1 VSEPL
6 PEVSVEALVEDL
18 QTLYERAPCGYL
30 TTTPDGLILTV
41 NQTFLEWTGHTGEE
55 LVGVR
60 SFSSLLSAGGRIY
73 HDTHF
78 APMLRM
84 QDKVREIALDV
95 VTADGSRLPVLVNAT
110 MARDDTGVP
119 AAVRVVVFDATS
131 RREYERELLRA
142 KQRAEQSEARAQALA
157 RTLQQTLIPPRPPEI
172 PGLEVAAAYRPA
184 GSGAEV
190 GGDFYDVFQIATD
203 DWVVVLGDVCGKG
216 VDAAIV
222 TSLVRHTLRATSLH
236 HPGTEGILA
245 ELNEVLLK
253 HESDRFCT
261 VALLRLRRVDDRW
274 RLRMS
279 LGGHPHPLLLRPGH
293 EARPLGDPGSL
304 VGVLEHPDF
313 PEVQLDLDPGS
324 TVLLYTDG
332 VTEGRRGAE
341 LYGDARLREV
351 ARPHAGAPHELTENV
366 LAEVL
371 AFQGGRA
378 RDDIALVAV
387 AVPDQSRSP
396 A

>member
-1 VSEPL
+1 MADRHSSRPAVL
-6 PEVSVEALVEDL
+6 AGALTEDL
-18 QTLYERAPCGYL
+18 ETLYERAPCGYL
-30 TTTPDGLILTV
+30 TTTPDGVIAKV
-41 NQTFLEWTGHTGEE
+41 NQTFLEWTGHTAED
-55 LVGVR
+55 LVATR
-60 SFSSLLSAGGRIY
+60 TFSSLLTAGGRIY

-78 APMLRM
+78 APMLQM
-84 QDKVREIALDV
+84 HAKVREIALDV
-95 VTADGSRLPVLVNAT
+95 VRADGSRLPVLVNAT
-110 MARDDTGVP
+110 MDRDDAGAPV
-119 AAVRVVVFDATS
+119 AIRVVVFDATS

-142 KQRAEQSEARAQALA
+142 KQRAEESEARAQALA

-222 TSLVRHTLRATSLH
+222 TSLVRYTLRAASIH
-236 HPGTEGILA
+236 HVGTESTLM

-261 VALLRLRRVDDRW
+261 VALLRLRRKHGRW
-274 RLRMS
+274 RLGMS
-279 LGGHPHPLLLRPGH
+279 LGGHPHPLLLRPGQ
-293 EARPLGDPGSL
+293 EPRQLGNPGSL

-313 PEVQLDLDPGS
+313 PESELGLEPGS

-332 VTEGRRGAE
+332 VTEGRRDNE
-341 LYGDARLREV
+341 LYGDARLRE
-351 ARPHAGAPHELTENV
+351 AAQPHVGAAHEMTRSV

-387 AVPDQSRSP
+387 GVPG
-396 A
+396 